1 MEVNP
6 YLLIKCSNPL
16 GKIGVRMKVQLIHSS
31 LNFTQNISERLT
43 VVSTSL
49 KGTHLYINLLNTAQQ
64 VINL

>member
-1 MEVNP
+1 
-6 YLLIKCSNPL
+6 
-16 GKIGVRMKVQLIHSS
+16 MKVQLIHSS

-43 VVSTSL
+43 VVSASL